1 MLRCFLTALALALL
15 IGVPGVQ
22 AKNRIVNDKFEELP
36 PVPSVLRPATPSFEG
51 PAPAAPQVAYSAPLT
66 GEQWPIDYRYKH
78 PRHGKYS
85 KCDTTS
91 VTLLIKDPCTCCL
104 VEAPICIP
112 CCCVDVPPQICWSSG
127 AFGRDVVTYSW
138 GCGYDVRIAFR
149 NKTNELIVTY
159 SELQRR

>member
-1 MLRCFLTALALALL
+1 MLRCFLTALALGLFV
-15 IGVPGVQ
+15 GVPSVQ

-36 PVPSVLRPATPSFEG
+36 PVPSVLRPTTPSLEG
-51 PAPAAPQVAYSAPLT
+51 PAQAIPPIVYSVPVT
-66 GEQWPIDYRYKH
+66 GEQWPVDYRYKH

-85 KCDTTS
+85 KCDTAP

-104 VEAPICIP
+104 VEVPICIP